1 MDSTYVKDFGV
12 TSTSTSTTSIDNNRR
27 IFNFGE
33 RVAELAPQE
42 SPFYVYL
49 NKVSRKPTDDPVFK
63 FLEQRHQ
70 WQRRYA
76 IVADAKWD
84 SNTLSVWVAAPY
96 DIYGREICGKA
107 DAVTTS
113 NIDKAPTFFL
123 PGQLVTL
130 RATDG
135 TMCHFKVATV
145 VTTEAVPTVSG
156 NVFSAA
162 TGHVSMTLTAVGA
175 TANIYTDKTFTVPT
189 STIPTQKT
197 YIQIV
202 GSAFGEATGAPDGW
216 YDKLYDRE
224 GYTQI
229 FKTAIELMSG
239 TAMATRLR
247 GRPDEW
253 ARQWGEKLREH
264 KIDIEEAMLF
274 GKGYNDASN
283 NKRYTWGIL
292 PYTEAYGKTYSFNYA
307 TTNFDSFLDAMEDYF
322 APESGN
328 NGKKLLLT
336 SRKVINWLN
345 RLGKGSF
352 TANTAGTSSYNFDIQ
367 QIQGKFGHKVQSI
380 STIFGDLM
388 CVEEPLLRNGWE
400 DYAISV
406 DMKNVAVRP
415 LVGNGQNRDTWIETN
430 IQTPGTDGRKDLITT
445 ETGLEISLPET
456 HALLKFN

>member
-1 MDSTYVKDFGV
+1 MASTYTDDFGV
-12 TSTSTSTTSIDNNRR
+12 AVQGTSINNNRR

-76 IVADAKWD
+76 IIAGQAWNGGT
-84 SNTLSVWVAAPY
+84 NTLDVNIAATY
-96 DIYGREICGKA
+96 DIYGRELCGNA

-113 NIDKAPTFFL
+113 NVDKAPTYFL

-135 TMCHFKVATV
+135 TMCHMKVDTIATG
-145 VTTEAVPTVSG
+145 TQCPSASG
-156 NVFSAA
+156 AVFSSSP
-162 TGHVSMTLTAVGA
+162 GHVKLSLTAVGKNPA
-175 TANIYTDKTFTVPT
+175 IYTGKTFTVPT
-189 STIPTQKT
+189 TADQIART

-202 GSAFGEATGAPDGW
+202 GSAFGEATLAPNGW
-216 YDKLYDRE
+216 YDKMYDRE

-274 GKGYNDASN
+274 GKGYNDVVN
-283 NKRYTWGIL
+283 KKRYTWGIL
-292 PYTEAYGKTYSFNYA
+292 PYTEEYGKVYSFNYA

-367 QIQGKFGHKVQSI
+367 QIQGKFGHKVQAI

-415 LVGNGQNRDTWIETN
+415 LVGNGHNRDTWIETN
-430 IQTPGTDGRKDLITT
+430 IQNPGTDGRKDLITT

-456 HALLKFN
+456 HAILKFN